1 MIQLDNSILDEA
13 LYFGERFDRHHALID
28 LQMLA
33 SVEVHTE
40 HRRSIYF
47 EVGIGEVAISVHEL
61 AERWQWC
68 DKSVRTYL
76 KNLETLGHIE
86 VRRNKVVSIIK
97 VLGVIGKSKA
107 KVRKSNLSC
116 HFSNHS
122 CVVRQADLWLDE
134 PQESSNEL
142 PTNGQTE
149 NIASEPINTGD
160 AEVANNNG
168 YLQMGKQNAV
178 QEVVVGG
185 VSKEKEKEK
194 EKFPPHPL
202 YKEKEKEKEKFE
214 EEENAHEQ
222 KFSGTEK
229 TETEP
234 SQIIFIRDLKAD
246 AYFGSTWSETFQM
259 RYKIKQ
265 EQLLQLL
272 DEFANECICR
282 GQNDENLQGVK
293 YHFTNWY
300 TKKQEINASR
310 NERKG
315 SENTR
320 GVADRME
327 QSRRGCYETTAKSAA
342 DYIDEWI

>member
-134 PQESSNEL
+134 PQESNNEL

-149 NIASEPINTGD
+149 NNASEPMNTGD
-160 AEVANNNG
+160 AEVVNNDG

-178 QEVVVGG
+178 QEAVTGD
-185 VSKEKEKEK
+185 VSKEKEIEK

-202 YKEKEKEKEKFE
+202 YKEKDKEKENSE

-222 KFSGTEK
+222 KKINTKNSDA
-229 TETEP
+229 EP

-246 AYFGSTWSETFQM
+246 AYFGNSWSETFQM

-300 TKKQEINASR
+300 NKKQQINADR
-310 NERKG
+310 NERKQQQQQ
-315 SENTR
+315 R
-320 GVADRME
+320 E
-327 QSRRGCYETTAKSAA
+327 QITAIERNRRGGFETTAKSAA
-342 DYIDEWI
+342 DYSDEW